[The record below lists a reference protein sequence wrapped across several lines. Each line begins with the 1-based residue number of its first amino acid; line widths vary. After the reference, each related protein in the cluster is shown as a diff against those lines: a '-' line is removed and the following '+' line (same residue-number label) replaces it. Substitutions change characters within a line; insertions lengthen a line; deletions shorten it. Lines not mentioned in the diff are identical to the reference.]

1 MKEQGL
7 FMPDGSFRSRKD
19 ITMSNTPKLES
30 VQFVTPLGSWDKPFS
45 EWADIFIRRQE
56 ERLEFSP
63 PKHIE
68 IKIDTDK
75 AILLGLFG
83 DLHVGGEKVAYERL
97 KNDVEYMAGTQG
109 TFVLAAGDVT
119 DSFFWGRDAQDGE
132 LASFKEQNA
141 FAFSALKLFADN
153 KKLLAGWRGDHDG
166 WALQSGEDIYSRF
179 VRELGAHYLDGVSYV
194 SLHVGDQLYKISGA
208 HRHGGFS
215 IYNKAHAALRLY
227 NDSAR
232 GSDIAFTAHTHQK
245 GYITQS
251 VKDFGGQ
258 ENTVHFISVG
268 PYKQGD
274 RYLDKMG
281 YNEITD
287 AGIGAQTILLRP
299 DKKQIQVFA
308 TVEEGLEALS
318 LHRR

>member
-7 FMPDGSFRSRKD
+7 FMPDGSFRSRQE
-19 ITMSNTPKLES
+19 ITMSNQPKIES
-30 VQFVTPLGSWDKPFS
+30 VEFVTPLKNDDRSFQ
-45 EWADIFIRRQE
+45 EWSDIFIRRQE
-56 ERLEFSP
+56 ERQVFQP
-63 PKHIE
+63 PRHIE
-68 IKIDTDK
+68 IRIKTEK
-75 AILLGLFG
+75 PILLGLFG
-83 DLHVGGEKVAYERL
+83 DLHAGGENIAYKRL
-97 KNDVEYMAGTQG
+97 QSDVEYMSGTPG
-109 TFVLAAGDVT
+109 TFVLTAGDVT

-132 LASFKEQNA
+132 IGSFKEQNA
-141 FAFSALKLFADN
+141 YAFSVLKLFADN

-166 WALQSGEDIYSRF
+166 WALQTGEDIYSRF
-179 VRELGAHYLDGVSYV
+179 NRELNAHFLDGVAHV
-194 SLHVGDQLYKISGA
+194 SLWVGNQLYKISGA

-232 GSDIAFTAHTHQK
+232 GADIAFTAHTHQK

-251 VKDFGGQ
+251 VKEFGG
-258 ENTVHFISVG
+258 EEKNVHFISVG

-287 AGIGAQTILLRP
+287 DGIGAQTILLRP
-299 DKKQIQVFA
+299 DKKQIQVYD
-308 TVEEGLEALS
+308 TVEQGLEMLS
-318 LHRR
+318 LFRR